1 MQISMSNEQLRAIGL
16 SLASAALLTASQA
29 AVGFGLGLLVA
40 ERMEKRERGLL
51 ALGALSLAA
60 LATSPA
66 LIGVAFDLVNGPHSR
81 LGVRRTLRSIREDS
95 GIHDEDQVF

>member
-1 MQISMSNEQLRAIGL
+1 
-16 SLASAALLTASQA
+16 
-29 AVGFGLGLLVA
+29 
-40 ERMEKRERGLL
+40 MEKRERGLL